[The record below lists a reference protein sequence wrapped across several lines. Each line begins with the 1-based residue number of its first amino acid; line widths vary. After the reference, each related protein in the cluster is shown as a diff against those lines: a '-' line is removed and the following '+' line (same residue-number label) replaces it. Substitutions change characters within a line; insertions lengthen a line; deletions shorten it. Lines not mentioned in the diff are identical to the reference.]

1 MKMINEKTNLPS
13 RDANVESSLLGL
25 CSNLVLLVDDSWSS
39 TFALNEFFE
48 KFGVGNEMEIE
59 FLEQGFQLPQVC
71 IRGWSKSH
79 KGNESQKT
87 S

>member
-1 MKMINEKTNLPS
+1 MEMVNEKTNLPS

-39 TFALNEFFE
+39 TFALNEFFG
-48 KFGVGNEMEIE
+48 KYGAGNEMEIE
-59 FLEQGFQLPQVC
+59 FLEQSFQLPRVC
-71 IRGWSKSH
+71 IKGWSKSH